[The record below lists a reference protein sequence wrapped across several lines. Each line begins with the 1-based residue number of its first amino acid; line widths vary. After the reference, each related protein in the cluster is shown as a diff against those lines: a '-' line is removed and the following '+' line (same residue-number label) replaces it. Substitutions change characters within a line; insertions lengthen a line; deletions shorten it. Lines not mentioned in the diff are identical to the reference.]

1 MKKMI
6 LAAVV
11 AALAAMP
18 AAASPSAAASST
30 SSVPSMK
37 PCATKWKVTGRRVA
51 VRRPAWN
58 EPPVATQRTRVD
70 HYLNR
75 GDVVTSCVV
84 AIARTEGAPAYQA
97 CGKAGNVWRVVKGG
111 QVPQTCLKRV

>member
-6 LAAVV
+6 LTVVV

-18 AAASPSAAASST
+18 AAATSTAAASSA
-30 SSVPSMK
+30 SSVPSVK
-37 PCATKWKVTGRRVA
+37 QCATKWVVTGRKVA

-70 HYLNR
+70 HYLYR
-75 GDVVTSCVV
+75 GDVVRSCVV
-84 AIARTEGAPAYQA
+84 AIARTDGAPAYRA
-97 CGKAGNVWRVVKGG
+97 CGKAGHVWRVVKGG
-111 QVPQTCLKRV
+111 QVAQTCLKRA